1 MDNTRIPEKKKDGK
15 FCARRPVGRRRLRY
29 EDIRRECSVLL
40 NIKLSRRPAED
51 RDIWGRTV
59 EEVMK
64 LLKKKKKKKKKR

>member
-1 MDNTRIPEKKKDGK
+1 
-15 FCARRPVGRRRLRY
+15 
-29 EDIRRECSVLL
+29 VLL